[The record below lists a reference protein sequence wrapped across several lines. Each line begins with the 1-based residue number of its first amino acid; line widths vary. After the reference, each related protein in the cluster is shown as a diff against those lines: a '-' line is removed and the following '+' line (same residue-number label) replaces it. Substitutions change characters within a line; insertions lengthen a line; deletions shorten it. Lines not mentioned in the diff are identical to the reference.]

1 MTTKKVKELPLED
14 LVPEDDLVTDVTK
27 VSNRTE
33 LDSIA
38 QVNTRS
44 ILVLQRIRSER
55 KQNGLP
61 FDDVERA
68 ITKRQMRSAS
78 LIRQRQALQ
87 VKQKLIEQ
95 EEFNKNQLEPGL
107 ATLGESKVLLVKQMD
122 EILSG
127 VKKAK
132 EIANSLNQRRLAAKL
147 KAYED
152 ALNNS
157 LLLLNKLKKLEFQEF
172 DE

>member
-1 MTTKKVKELPLED
+1 
-14 LVPEDDLVTDVTK
+14 
-27 VSNRTE
+27 
-33 LDSIA
+33 
-38 QVNTRS
+38 
-44 ILVLQRIRSER
+44 
-55 KQNGLP
+55 
-61 FDDVERA
+61 
-68 ITKRQMRSAS
+68 MRSAS